1 MQLPKFLFFI
11 CSAFFCFSSAA
22 SEAKQEIRIAVLYTE
37 DPLFFINT
45 FAPTIDFLR
54 KRFPQYRIT
63 TQEIT
68 ELQAFDKLKTE
79 DFSFLLS
86 PAGVYASFDP
96 TSEGLRQIAART
108 SPFAS
113 TASESVASVLITSA
127 HRSDITSLKD
137 IQGKR
142 IAIRDPNSLSGWLGA
157 KGVLRDHLSEKDLE
171 GRLINTQYRFPD
183 VYSYLESDEA
193 DVAVI
198 PACELE
204 SLIERGLISGDKY
217 RIIGEKPSTLACKVS
232 SSLYPDF
239 VFSSF
244 PHASPEI
251 VKDFTVALLTMPKM
265 PDSGSWGIANDFR
278 SVLRLFRKLEIGP
291 YKPQPFSLFQLVSK
305 YKTEAVLALALL
317 LGLIFHIYRT
327 NSLVLQRTSDLR
339 KAIEQRD
346 SVAEIARASL
356 KRLNLMERRGI
367 LSQLSNM
374 FAHELK
380 QPLSTVVNYCNGLKM
395 YGESVKLDPILSE
408 SIEAISSETQKAA
421 AIVDR
426 VRSYAK
432 STPPVSSEAKADLS
446 EAIRKA
452 INAFRLYVSTQ
463 CRLNVDI
470 PESCMVTGDPLE
482 LEILVLNLLRNASDA
497 VEPLGK
503 DAQIKVEVKQTEAGC
518 TLNVKDNGPPVTSD
532 VVERM
537 RRALQASI
545 KTDGLGLGL
554 MIVHAIIERHRADI
568 NIQQLKPQ
576 GISISVTFKGA
587 DS

>member
-1 MQLPKFLFFI
+1 MLRLKFIFFI
-11 CSAFFCFSSAA
+11 CSTFFCFSSAA

-54 KRFPQYRIT
+54 RRFPQYRIK

-68 ELQAFDKLKTE
+68 EHQALDKLKTE
-79 DFSFLLS
+79 EFSFLIS
-86 PAGVYASFDP
+86 SAGVYASFDP

-142 IAIRDPNSLSGWLGA
+142 IVIRDPNSLSGWLGA
-157 KGVLRDHLSEKDLE
+157 KGVLRDHLSKKDLD

-204 SLIERGLISGDKY
+204 SLIERGLVSKENY
-217 RIIGEKPSTLACKVS
+217 RVIGEKTSTLACKVS

-265 PDSGSWGIANDFR
+265 PDGGSWGIANDFR
-278 SVLRLFRKLEIGP
+278 SVLQLFRKLEIGP
-291 YKPQPFSLFQLVSK
+291 YKPQPFSLLQLVSK
-305 YKTEAVLALALL
+305 YKTEAILALALL
-317 LGLIFHIYRT
+317 LGLIFHIFRT

-346 SVAEIARASL
+346 RVARASL
-356 KRLNLMERRGI
+356 KRLNLMERQGI

-380 QPLSTVVNYCNGLKM
+380 QPLSTAANYCNGLKM
-395 YGESVKLDPILSE
+395 YGESIQLDPILSE

-432 STPPVSSEAKADLS
+432 STQPVSSEGSADLS
-446 EAIRKA
+446 EAIHKA

-463 CRLNVDI
+463 CQLTVDI
-470 PESCMVTGDPLE
+470 PESCVVAGDPLE

-497 VEPLGK
+497 VEPLGA
-503 DAQIKVEVKQTEAGC
+503 DAQIKVELKQTETGC
-518 TLNVKDNGPPVTSD
+518 TLNVNDNGPPVTRD

-554 MIVHAIIERHRADI
+554 MIVHAIIERHRAEI
-568 NIQQLKPQ
+568 NIQQLRPQ

>member
-1 MQLPKFLFFI
+1 MLRLKFIFFI
-11 CSAFFCFSSAA
+11 CSTFFCFSSAA

-54 KRFPQYRIT
+54 RRFPQYRIK

-68 ELQAFDKLKTE
+68 EHQALDKLKTE
-79 DFSFLLS
+79 EFSFLIS
-86 PAGVYASFDP
+86 SAGVYASFDP

-142 IAIRDPNSLSGWLGA
+142 IVIRDPNSLSGWLGA
-157 KGVLRDHLSEKDLE
+157 KGVLRDHLSKKDLD

-204 SLIERGLISGDKY
+204 SLIERGLVSKENY
-217 RIIGEKPSTLACKVS
+217 RVIGEKTSTLACKVS

-265 PDSGSWGIANDFR
+265 PDGGSWGIANDFR
-278 SVLRLFRKLEIGP
+278 SVLQLFRKLEIGP
-291 YKPQPFSLFQLVSK
+291 YKPQPFSLLQLVSK
-305 YKTEAVLALALL
+305 YKTEAILALALL
-317 LGLIFHIYRT
+317 LGLIFHIFRT

-346 SVAEIARASL
+346 RVAENALISWKDKAFSRSSL
-356 KRLNLMERRGI
+356 ICLLM
-367 LSQLSNM
+367 S
-374 FAHELK
+374 
-380 QPLSTVVNYCNGLKM
+380 
-395 YGESVKLDPILSE
+395 
-408 SIEAISSETQKAA
+408 
-421 AIVDR
+421 
-426 VRSYAK
+426 
-432 STPPVSSEAKADLS
+432 
-446 EAIRKA
+446 
-452 INAFRLYVSTQ
+452 
-463 CRLNVDI
+463 
-470 PESCMVTGDPLE
+470 
-482 LEILVLNLLRNASDA
+482 
-497 VEPLGK
+497 
-503 DAQIKVEVKQTEAGC
+503 
-518 TLNVKDNGPPVTSD
+518 
-532 VVERM
+532 
-537 RRALQASI
+537 
-545 KTDGLGLGL
+545 
-554 MIVHAIIERHRADI
+554 
-568 NIQQLKPQ
+568 
-576 GISISVTFKGA
+576 
-587 DS
+587 